1 MYQSLSKAEYPSL
14 EEFLSKSKEVADRLI
29 SKHKNDQKNSGSKS
43 NNANNS
49 ANLKSTATDVP
60 ISTLPTNVSAVAK
73 TGPPKGRRPEKK
85 RICLFCSSDEH
96 ISSRCTAHPT
106 IETRMQV
113 MKDKGKDPCN
123 KCIIAHGPSKTCL
136 PCGFRSCRDA
146 KTTDKHGALACPV
159 VLSQLKTQS
168 PISETKVVKVT
179 TQKKVCAVAL
189 PTFTCQLDSSVSD
202 KSLTSVA
209 CLLDTAAQ
217 TTLIHRDVV
226 KRLNIEPCRQ
236 EFTML
241 VGFNMVR
248 PMA

>member
-1 MYQSLSKAEYPSL
+1 
-14 EEFLSKSKEVADRLI
+14 
-29 SKHKNDQKNSGSKS
+29 
-43 NNANNS
+43 
-49 ANLKSTATDVP
+49 
-60 ISTLPTNVSAVAK
+60 
-73 TGPPKGRRPEKK
+73 
-85 RICLFCSSDEH
+85 
-96 ISSRCTAHPT
+96 
-106 IETRMQV
+106 

-236 EFTML
+236 EFTTL
-241 VGFNMVR
+241 VGFNMAK
-248 PMA
+248 PMARSYDVVRVQLLKPGYTQKVTLSCLVIDKKTAICNMTGVCQLAKKLQKKGADIGDARLLNQKRDVLDADILIGSDYWMNVVCPKVPPTRLVGN